1 MSTKLP
7 RVNTPSGMAIW
18 PKLNEPD
25 RKFQPEGVYEVT
37 LRLPESEADVLI
49 AKFMEV
55 HAESYRVI
63 CSKEGK
69 KALKKAALP
78 WKPAED
84 WDKETESK
92 VEKPGFIDFKFKMK
106 AKVTPRNGKS
116 WEQRPALFDA
126 KLNPLPVDSDPVGGG
141 SIIRIST
148 EVYCWYSASLG
159 FGLTLRPKAVQVL
172 ELKTYTTDS
181 GSHGFE
187 AEDGFTVSAPSA
199 SFDSEET
206 DSDF

>member
-7 RVNTPSGMAIW
+7 RVTTPAGTAIW

-37 LRLPESEADVLI
+37 LRLPEGEAEVLI
-49 AKFMEV
+49 EKFMEV
-55 HAESYRVI
+55 YSESYRTI

-78 WKPAED
+78 WKQAED
-84 WDKETESK
+84 WDKETETK
-92 VEKPGFIDFKFKMK
+92 VEKPGFTDFKFKMK

-126 KLNPLPVDSDPVGGG
+126 KLNPLPVDADPIGGG
-141 SIIRIST
+141 SIIKVST
-148 EVYCWYSASLG
+148 EVYAWYSASLG
-159 FGLTLRPKAVQVL
+159 FGLTLRPKAVQVID
-172 ELKTYTTDS
+172 LKTYTADA

-187 AEDGFTVSAPSA
+187 SEDGFTVASA
-199 SFDSEET
+199 SESDET